1 MKILDYIF
9 YRTYMAYV
17 KANDPA
23 TFGSICYLSACIWI
37 LMLPVA
43 GFLFDMMRDNNG
55 NINIIYWILYT
66 TMVISCVAIRYLRR
80 GKIREL
86 KDYFSYC
93 RADSI
98 IPTWCFFFVL
108 PICIVVGFS
117 VMVCI
122 TSPIIGYYNLKGI
135 GYNFLVN
142 HFGN

>member
-1 MKILDYIF
+1 
-9 YRTYMAYV
+9 
-17 KANDPA
+17 
-23 TFGSICYLSACIWI
+23 
-37 LMLPVA
+37 MLEIGVQTQFAVDDEKPQA
-43 GFLFDMMRDNNG
+43 GFDMLKSAGFSCCDFSLNGYLKNTDIYDSRINRFFDRSVN
-55 NINIIYWILYT
+55 
-66 TMVISCVAIRYLRR
+66 
-80 GKIREL
+80 EL